1 VKYLHGYSSVLWTNN
16 TRKALNARQERLI
29 AMNISQEIV
38 DDILDYMLEG
48 WYFGERESNY
58 HLIGCM
64 PSVKK
69 DGFMHAG
76 QEQVQAVG
84 LFLRLSRDQS
94 PYLPRPPP
102 YM

>member
-58 HLIGCM
+58 HLIGYM